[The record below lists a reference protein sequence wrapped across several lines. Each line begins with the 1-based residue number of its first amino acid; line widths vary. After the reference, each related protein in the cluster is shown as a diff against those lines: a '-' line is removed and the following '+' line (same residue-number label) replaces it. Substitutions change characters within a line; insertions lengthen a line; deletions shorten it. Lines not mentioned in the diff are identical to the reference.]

1 MPIYRKGDDLFPLR
15 ERAEQEKRAE
25 AGLSN
30 FEKQEAGRHL
40 STDNIMLRPW
50 GGATN
55 YYKPSFNSPWKSES
69 LTNTPI
75 SGRAVAQG
83 REREKYTAEMRA
95 KYHGSGV
102 IKAGKLVK
110 GSDALDINVKR
121 DSD

>member
-15 ERAEQEKRAE
+15 ERAEQEKHAE

-40 STDNIMLRPW
+40 SPDNIMLSPYGR
-50 GGATN
+50 ARN
-55 YYKPSFNSPWKSES
+55 YYKPSFNSPWKNEN

-75 SGRAVAQG
+75 SGRAVAEG
-83 REREKYTAEMRA
+83 RKREKAAAEA
-95 KYHGSGV
+95 KVKYHGAGV

-110 GSDALDINVKR
+110 GSSALDIDVKR
-121 DSD
+121 DKE